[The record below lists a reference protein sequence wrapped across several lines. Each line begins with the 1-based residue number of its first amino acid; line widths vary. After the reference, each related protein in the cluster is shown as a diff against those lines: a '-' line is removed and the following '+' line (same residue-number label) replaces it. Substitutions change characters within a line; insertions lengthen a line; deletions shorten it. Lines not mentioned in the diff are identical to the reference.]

1 MVVHGGGVL
10 GKRWG
15 HEAGALMNE
24 RFYNRDPKDPSS
36 PILPSEDTER
46 RQLSTNQEAD
56 LTDAE
61 FH

>member
-1 MVVHGGGVL
+1 
-10 GKRWG
+10 
-15 HEAGALMNE
+15 MNE
-24 RFYNRDPKDPSS
+24 RFYNRDPKYPSS